1 MNLVREWFK
10 LMKEFEL
17 ALEIASDAKVK
28 PALSTGAFEEQYL
41 LGYCC
46 GSGKYISM
54 EPPDDDFNI
63 TRVYG
68 M

>member
-1 MNLVREWFK
+1 MCASGSIR
-10 LMKEFEL
+10 KEFEL

-28 PALSTGAFEEQYL
+28 PALSTGSYEEQYF
-41 LGYCC
+41 LGYCR

-68 M
+68 I